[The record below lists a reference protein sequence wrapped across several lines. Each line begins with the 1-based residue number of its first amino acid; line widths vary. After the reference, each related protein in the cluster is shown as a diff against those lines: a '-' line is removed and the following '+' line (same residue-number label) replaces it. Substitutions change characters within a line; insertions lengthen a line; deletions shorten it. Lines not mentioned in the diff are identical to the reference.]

1 MPKLNPDNKH
11 QTKDGFPVRYLGMTS
26 NDRHLIWEASKPSQG
41 DVVFKTTLF
50 GNKIGGGISAYW
62 DVVPVP
68 APIVKKWLWLNT
80 SQFMTP
86 KGDPAGGQDTGKW
99 YDYLPDGQTGKP
111 IIRPGSIWYE
121 CQIDSGNGN
130 IVSMELVTK

>member
-26 NDRHLIWEASKPSQG
+26 NDGHLIWEASKPSQG

-68 APIVKKWLWLNT
+68 APIVKKWLWLSTAQFMDPKAIVASIGNNT
-80 SQFMTP
+80 SNWSDEAPQR
-86 KGDPAGGQDTGKW
+86 
-99 YDYLPDGQTGKP
+99 P
-111 IIRPGSIWYE
+111 ILRPGSIWYE
-121 CQIDSGNGN
+121 CQIDTGSGN
-130 IVSMELVTK
+130 IVSMNIMEA